1 MPTMTVAP
9 PPAAGRDDGSQGARR
24 PRGASRCASQPLRA
38 PRPCKHGSLRPRG
51 TPAHRCAPH
60 SLCATRAKFCAG
72 QPRCLDELIFCF
84 VLRDAAALLIVSI
97 FRRCILR
104 PAHCTSPA
112 RMSPCAAPQRAMQA
126 KRARACCET
135 CTCANARTCH
145 CLARFARARSSL
157 PARACGATGVDIAG
171 LNSQPPW
178 TRTRDLGKIATKSCE
193 QGLGSQSRAQV
204 QPAER
209 EPSRAHASSARAV
222 SSMPC
227 RDTSV
232 RRYTVACTVL
242 CCSCVRNIVHY
253 RARHHGLCNI
263 IISRCDLAAVAISP
277 KPPRPHV

>member
-1 MPTMTVAP
+1 M
-9 PPAAGRDDGSQGARR
+9 QARLSATAR
-24 PRGASRCASQPLRA
+24 HTRSPLRA
-38 PRPCKHGSLRPRG
+38 TLTLRHARQVLCRATALFG
-51 TPAHRCAPH
+51 RADLLLRAARRRRAP
-60 SLCATRAKFCAG
+60 L
-72 QPRCLDELIFCF
+72 
-84 VLRDAAALLIVSI
+84 VSI

-104 PAHCTSPA
+104 PAHCTPA

>member
-104 PAHCTSPA
+104 PAHCTSSA
-112 RMSPCAAPQRAMQA
+112 RMSSCAAPQRAMQA
-126 KRARACCET
+126 KRTRACCET

-157 PARACGATGVDIAG
+157 PARACGATGVDEILVRSSGCSWARAREVVWPG
-171 LNSQPPW
+171 LQ
-178 TRTRDLGKIATKSCE
+178 
-193 QGLGSQSRAQV
+193 LGSRSRLRHITASHGQRGVLFAQ
-204 QPAER
+204 R
-209 EPSRAHASSARAV
+209 
-222 SSMPC
+222 
-227 RDTSV
+227 
-232 RRYTVACTVL
+232 
-242 CCSCVRNIVHY
+242 
-253 RARHHGLCNI
+253 
-263 IISRCDLAAVAISP
+263 
-277 KPPRPHV
+277 

>member
-97 FRRCILR
+97 SRRCVLR
-104 PAHCTSPA
+104 PAHCTSPGA
-112 RMSPCAAPQRAMQA
+112 CHPAPPHSEPCKPREHAHV
-126 KRARACCET
+126 ACA

-157 PARACGATGVDIAG
+157 PARARGATGVDIAG
-171 LNSQPPW
+171 LNSQPPNQNA
-178 TRTRDLGKIATKSCE
+178 RFGQDRDQELRAGPRKS
-193 QGLGSQSRAQV
+193 
-204 QPAER
+204 
-209 EPSRAHASSARAV
+209 EPSTCQPCACRQQHAVQRHQCTAV
-222 SSMPC
+222 
-227 RDTSV
+227 
-232 RRYTVACTVL
+232 
-242 CCSCVRNIVHY
+242 
-253 RARHHGLCNI
+253 
-263 IISRCDLAAVAISP
+263 
-277 KPPRPHV
+277 